1 MKWLTVA
8 MLGMVFART
17 SFAVVDDEGEEMY
30 EPLPDYYEILQV
42 KSTAKP
48 KEIKRSFRRLAIQF
62 HPDKN
67 KDDGAE
73 EMFQRLS
80 EAYSILSD
88 PDKRSEYDQLY
99 FDEEDLPP
107 EEPEESSS
115 DQPAGTD
122 DDRSVDLPADRDL
135 PSDFNTGGT
144 GVDPDRD
151 ADEEDQDRG
160 TAWDDLDDDTLYKV
174 LRFLADNDYE
184 ITKKTTYRE
193 VDPHSQQRSEE
204 MYSRTKRST
213 HHRQYYNRYG
223 ERVDDPWQPERVE
236 DPWQPD
242 NHSYQH
248 YQPPPPHHQF
258 SGRAEQYHSYGSPYR
273 DGGPELYQYQHEA
286 YHQHNG
292 GGGAHSSPQCQTH
305 VRWEGQ
311 TKITRRSC
319 F

>member
-1 MKWLTVA
+1 MMKWLTVV
-8 MLGMVFART
+8 MVGMVFART

-67 KDDGAE
+67 KDEGAE

-107 EEPEESSS
+107 EEPEESTS

-151 ADEEDQDRG
+151 ADDEDQDRG

-223 ERVDDPWQPERVE
+223 ERVDDPWQP
-236 DPWQPD
+236 D
-242 NHSYQH
+242 NHSYQ
-248 YQPPPPHHQF
+248 HHQF
-258 SGRAEQYHSYGSPYR
+258 SGRAEQYQSYGSPYR
-273 DGGPELYQYQHEA
+273 DGGPELYQYRHEA
-286 YHQHNG
+286 YHQHN
-292 GGGAHSSPQCQTH
+292 GGGAHSSPQCQTY